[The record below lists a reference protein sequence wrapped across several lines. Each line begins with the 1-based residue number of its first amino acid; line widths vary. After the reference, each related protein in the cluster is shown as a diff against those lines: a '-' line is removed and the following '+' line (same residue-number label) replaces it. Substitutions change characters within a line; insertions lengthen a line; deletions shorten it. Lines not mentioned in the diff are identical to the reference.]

1 MDFNKYTQ
9 KSLEAVQSC
18 QSLAVEYG
26 NQEIDQIHLL
36 YALVNKEDSLIVKL
50 MDKMNINTG
59 VLFSRRKKLWPDM
72 SRFRGDS
79 SI

>member
-1 MDFNKYTQ
+1 MQIFWKPVDKHKDGCYITSITNITMVIKLEKEVCFMDFNKYTQ

-36 YALVNKEDSLIVKL
+36 YALV
-50 MDKMNINTG
+50 
-59 VLFSRRKKLWPDM
+59 KK
-72 SRFRGDS
+72 RTV
-79 SI
+79 